1 MTRFKKLVGLSALGM
16 LLAGGA
22 LAQTTSLEGDVKG
35 EDGKPLVGAWI
46 KLERTDIKGSYKVKT
61 DKKGHWF
68 HAGLPIGTYNI
79 ACEVDGVVKDTV
91 KGVRSKMGDPLP
103 VNFDLQKMAGARQK
117 QQEAVAKAAETGSP
131 LTKEQSREMSK
142 EEKEAFEKAT
152 KERAASMAKNKE
164 LNDAFNEGM
173 ETLKAKDY
181 EKSVAAFEKAAVMD
195 PKQFVVW
202 ANMAE
207 AYNGLAGTKQGA
219 DKDAAMQ
226 KCYDSFVKAL
236 EINPNE
242 AGTHNNY
249 ALALARGSKFAEAE
263 GELDKAAVI
272 DPAGAGKYYFN
283 LGAVLTNN
291 GKLEPASSA
300 FKKAT
305 EKDPNYAEAYYQYG
319 ISLAAKATMTADGKM
334 IPPPGM
340 REAFEKYLEMA
351 PNGPNVVGAKGMMD
365 AMQAGV
371 QTEYK
376 NPNAPASKK
385 AAPKKK

>member
-1 MTRFKKLVGLSALGM
+1 MTAFKKLVGLTAVGI

-35 EDGKPLVGAWI
+35 EDGKPLAGAWI
-46 KLERTDIKGSYKVKT
+46 KLERTDIKGNYKVKS

-68 HAGLPIGTYNI
+68 HAGLPIGTYDI
-79 ACEVDGVVKDTV
+79 SLEVDGTVKDTV
-91 KGVRSKMGDPLP
+91 KKVRSRMGDPLP
-103 VNFDLQKMAGARQK
+103 INFDLQKMANAQKARQ
-117 QQEAVAKAAETGSP
+117 EMVAKAAEGGAP

-142 EEKEAFEKAT
+142 EEKEAIEKMA
-152 KERAASMAKNKE
+152 KERAAVMAKNKE

-173 ETLKAKDY
+173 ENLKNKQFDASAK
-181 EKSVAAFEKAAVMD
+181 AFEKAAIQD

-207 AYNGLAGTKQGA
+207 AYTGLAGTLQGA
-219 DKDAAMQ
+219 EKDAAAQ
-226 KCYDSFVKAL
+226 KSFDAFGKAI
-236 EINPNE
+236 EINPTD

-249 ALALARGSKFAEAE
+249 ALALARGGKFAEAE
-263 GELDKAAVI
+263 AELDKSAVI

-305 EKDPNYAEAYYQYG
+305 EKDPNYAEAHYQYG
-319 ISLAAKATMTADGKM
+319 VSLASKVTMTPDGKM
-334 IPPPGM
+334 VPPDGM
-340 REAFEKYLEMA
+340 REAFETYLKLA
-351 PNGPNVVGAKGMMD
+351 PTGPNAAGAKGMLD
-365 AMQAGV
+365 GMQAGI
-371 QTEYK
+371 QTKYV
-376 NPNAPASKK
+376 NPD
-385 AAPKKK
+385 APKKGGGTKKK

>member
-35 EDGKPLVGAWI
+35 EDGKPLVGALI
-46 KLERTDIKGSYKVKT
+46 KLDRTDIKGSYKVKT

-68 HAGLPIGTYNI
+68 HAGLPIGNYNI
-79 ACEVDGVVKDTV
+79 SCEVDGVVKDTV

-103 VNFDLQKMAGARQK
+103 VNFDLQKMAGAREK
-117 QQEAVAKAAETGSP
+117 QQQALAKAAETGAP

-207 AYNGLAGTKQGA
+207 AYNGVAGTKQGA

-226 KCYDSFVKAL
+226 KCYDAYVKAL

-319 ISLAAKATMTADGKM
+319 VSLASKVTMTPDGKM
-334 IPPPGM
+334 VPPEGM
-340 REAFEKYLEMA
+340 REAFEKYIALS
-351 PNGPNVVGAKGMMD
+351 PTGPNAAGAKAMLDG
-365 AMQAGV
+365 MQAGI